1 MRNQFTRLAVTLM
14 LIAGF
19 AAGALALVD
28 SFTAPRIAKAKAEAL
43 QHALTEAL
51 PGAAAFKEDRKLLAA
66 VKKKEREFAIVTA
79 VYRAAASDGSPAGLV
94 VTVTPRGYGGPIELM
109 VGIRQDGMLAAV
121 RVLGQSET
129 PGLGS
134 KVAEEDF
141 LRGFRGAKAGE
152 RLAVNKD
159 GGRIAAVAGA
169 TISSR
174 AVTEGVNVA
183 LALAARAGL

>member
-1 MRNQFTRLAVTLM
+1 MRNQFGRLAVTLM

-43 QHALTEAL
+43 ERALTEAL

-66 VKKKEREFAIVTA
+66 VKKEREFAIVTA

-109 VGIRQDGMLAAV
+109 VGLRRDGTLAAV
-121 RVLGQSET
+121 RVLAQSET

-159 GGRIAAVAGA
+159 GGRINAVAGA

-174 AVTEGVNVA
+174 AVTQGVNVA